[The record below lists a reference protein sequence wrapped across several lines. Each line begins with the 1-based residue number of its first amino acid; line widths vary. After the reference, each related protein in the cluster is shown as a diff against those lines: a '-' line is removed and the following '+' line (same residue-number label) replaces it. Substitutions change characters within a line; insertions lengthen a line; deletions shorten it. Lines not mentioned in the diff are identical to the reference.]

1 MAGRWWQ
8 IGERRGGKIER
19 ARLVDTSPC
28 GRLRWIREG
37 SWGVAL
43 LRGTSGRGL
52 YGGGDSGIVR
62 GSWCG
67 NDTNTRVRLSIMY
80 ALSYVKIIERKFRHR
95 STETSEVN

>member
-62 GSWCG
+62 GSGCG
-67 NDTNTRVRLSIMY
+67 NAMGTCSLRQLSLADGRVWIKARVIW
-80 ALSYVKIIERKFRHR
+80 AKI
-95 STETSEVN
+95 N